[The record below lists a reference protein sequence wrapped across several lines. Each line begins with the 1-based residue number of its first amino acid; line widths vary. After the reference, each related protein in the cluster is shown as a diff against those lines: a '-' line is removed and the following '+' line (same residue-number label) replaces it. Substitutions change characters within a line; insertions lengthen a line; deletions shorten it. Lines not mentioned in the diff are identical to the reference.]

1 MKERRNDIIEKQ
13 EITLKLYS
21 PLTGDFYKNDVDEY
35 GWNNGV
41 ADYPTLFSGVD
52 MACYVDSIQ
61 KAVKQR
67 SSDDGGNLML
77 YFDEER
83 SPGVKE
89 KVLSAIPSVEIRGD
103 ELMGCTT
110 VKLREP
116 LTEPEMQDLQ
126 DYLKGQFSDGW
137 GESFEQQE
145 IQTSDGVLYVHFA
158 EERFDFEVEQVQST
172 EVSKEQPVPQR
183 PKMKLVGMD
192 GNIFAILGRASRLL
206 KENGQPQQAKEMS
219 SRVYQSGD
227 YYKAL
232 NIISEYVQTEL
243 SEKSPKKTK
252 KGRGEER

>member
-1 MKERRNDIIEKQ
+1 M
-13 EITLKLYS
+13 
-21 PLTGDFYKNDVDEY
+21 DEY
-35 GWNNGV
+35 GWDNGV
-41 ADYPTLFSGVD
+41 ADYPTLFSGID
-52 MACYVDSIQ
+52 MAYYEESIQ

-67 SSDDGGNLML
+67 GSDDGGNLML

-126 DYLKGQFSDGW
+126 DYLKSQFCDGW
-137 GESFEQQE
+137 GEDFQQQE
-145 IQTSDGVLYVHFA
+145 IKTCDGMLYVFFA
-158 EERFDFEVEQVQST
+158 NEPFDFEVEQVQST
-172 EVSKEQPVPQR
+172 EAAKEQPVPQR
-183 PKMKLVGMD
+183 PKMKLVGQD

-206 KENGQPQQAKEMS
+206 RKNGQADQAKEMIR
-219 SRVYQSGD
+219 RVQQSEN

-243 SEKSPKKTK
+243 SEKAPVKSRKEKE
-252 KGRGEER
+252 RGDAR